1 MCLLLL
7 LLLLFLYIISK
18 IISISVYDIVILTRS
33 HEQMSTKM
41 VDHIVDKHN
50 IDVDSE
56 MMRKVKV
63 I

>member
-1 MCLLLL
+1 MCLL

-41 VDHIVDKHN
+41 VDHIVDKHH
-50 IDVDSE
+50 IDIDSE

>member
-1 MCLLLL
+1 MCLL

-41 VDHIVDKHN
+41 VDHIVDKHHL
-50 IDVDSE
+50 DVDSE

>member
-1 MCLLLL
+1 MCLL

-18 IISISVYDIVILTRS
+18 IVSISVYDIVILTRS

-41 VDHIVDKHN
+41 VDHIVDKHHL
-50 IDVDSE
+50 DVDSE

>member
-1 MCLLLL
+1 MCLL

-41 VDHIVDKHN
+41 VDHIVDKHH

>member
-1 MCLLLL
+1 MCLL

-18 IISISVYDIVILTRS
+18 IVSISVYDIVILTRS

-41 VDHIVDKHN
+41 VDHIVDKHH